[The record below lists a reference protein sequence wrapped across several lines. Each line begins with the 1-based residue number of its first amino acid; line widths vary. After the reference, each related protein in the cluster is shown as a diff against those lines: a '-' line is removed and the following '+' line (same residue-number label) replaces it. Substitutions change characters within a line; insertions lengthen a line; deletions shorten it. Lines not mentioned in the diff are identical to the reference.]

1 MSDSAHKIWVK
12 VNGEKFLVEVEDL
25 DKNPVVAVVEGRRFE
40 IELESEVPAGPEKN
54 IVQSDK
60 EIYSAPTGTVTDVTA
75 PMPGDIIQILVQPG
89 QVVQPGTPLC
99 VLDAM
104 KMKNTIHA
112 PQGGT
117 ITEVF
122 VQEGQSVEYGVRL
135 FKLS

>member
-1 MSDSAHKIWVK
+1 MSDSAHKIWVR

-25 DKNPVVAVVEGRRFE
+25 DKSPVVAFVEGRRFE
-40 IELESEVPAGPEKN
+40 IELESEESADSEKN
-54 IVQSDK
+54 VSQPDRAIHSV
-60 EIYSAPTGTVTDVTA
+60 PTGTITDVTA
-75 PMPGDIIQILVQPG
+75 PMPGDIIQILVQSE

-117 ITEVF
+117 IAEVC

>member
-1 MSDSAHKIWVK
+1 MSDSAHKIWVR

-25 DKNPVVAVVEGRRFE
+25 DKSPVVAFVEGRRFE
-40 IELESEVPAGPEKN
+40 IELESEESADSEINISQPDRAVHSVPAGT
-54 IVQSDK
+54 IQ
-60 EIYSAPTGTVTDVTA
+60 DVNA
-75 PMPGDIIQILVQPG
+75 PMPGDIVQILVQPG

-117 ITEVF
+117 IAEIF
-122 VQEGQSVEYGVRL
+122 VQEGQSVEYGVKLVRL
-135 FKLS
+135 G